1 MFSGIVEELLDF
13 SRMQSGRMTLMMD
26 RIDILAELG
35 EAVYMFSDR
44 AKAEHKF
51 LLYEEP
57 AMLSPVLG
65 DINRLRQVFVNIID
79 NALKYTDEQGTVSVS
94 ACEEDGFIKVQIVD
108 TGCGIP
114 RAEQKMI
121 FNRFYKQNEFS
132 QGTGL
137 GLSICQIIIEK
148 LQGRIELHSEQGK
161 GSRFAV
167 ILKATSYE

>member
-1 MFSGIVEELLDF
+1 MWKIQAG
-13 SRMQSGRMTLMMD
+13 
-26 RIDILAELG
+26 
-35 EAVYMFSDR
+35 
-44 AKAEHKF
+44 
-51 LLYEEP
+51 
-57 AMLSPVLG
+57 
-65 DINRLRQVFVNIID
+65 
-79 NALKYTDEQGTVSVS
+79 
-94 ACEEDGFIKVQIVD
+94 
-108 TGCGIP
+108 GIP

>member
-1 MFSGIVEELLDF
+1 
-13 SRMQSGRMTLMMD
+13 
-26 RIDILAELG
+26 
-35 EAVYMFSDR
+35 
-44 AKAEHKF
+44 
-51 LLYEEP
+51 
-57 AMLSPVLG
+57 
-65 DINRLRQVFVNIID
+65 
-79 NALKYTDEQGTVSVS
+79 
-94 ACEEDGFIKVQIVD
+94 
-108 TGCGIP
+108 
-114 RAEQKMI
+114 MI